1 MDKKFSSLESDLFDL
16 GATLTRG
23 REKEYISSNLLKV
36 QYRSSRPENLV
47 DETTENGDVSLS
59 LPDGLVNN
67 FRTKALLVTVSVC
80 VGGMCVG
87 CSLNFEC
94 PSITTSM
101 LLYRTDDDV
110 DDDDELLHLLAPLPQ
125 QPKL

>member
-16 GATLTRG
+16 GATLTRS
-23 REKEYISSNLLKV
+23 REKEYISSDLLKV

-80 VGGMCVG
+80 VWEGGDV
-87 CSLNFEC
+87 C
-94 PSITTSM
+94 P
-101 LLYRTDDDV
+101 V
-110 DDDDELLHLLAPLPQ
+110 VV
-125 QPKL
+125 

>member
-1 MDKKFSSLESDLFDL
+1 MS
-16 GATLTRG
+16 
-23 REKEYISSNLLKV
+23 
-36 QYRSSRPENLV
+36 
-47 DETTENGDVSLS
+47 
-59 LPDGLVNN
+59 
-67 FRTKALLVTVSVC
+67 
-80 VGGMCVG
+80 G

-101 LLYRTDDDV
+101 LLYRRDDDDDV

>member
-1 MDKKFSSLESDLFDL
+1 MS
-16 GATLTRG
+16 
-23 REKEYISSNLLKV
+23 
-36 QYRSSRPENLV
+36 
-47 DETTENGDVSLS
+47 
-59 LPDGLVNN
+59 
-67 FRTKALLVTVSVC
+67 
-80 VGGMCVG
+80 G

-110 DDDDELLHLLAPLPQ
+110 DDDDDELLHLLAPLPQ